1 MLWDIK
7 GENRWTA
14 TITNGY
20 NGIGKINL
28 MIEKKQFPKPG
39 TSTETPEMEDK
50 FVLTLHG
57 QNKGM
62 FNTQEEADSAAEKV
76 RDEVKIH
83 LAQELNLAK

>member
-7 GENRWTA
+7 GESRWTA

-20 NGIGKINL
+20 NGIGKILL

-39 TSTETPEMEDK
+39 TSNETPEMEDK
-50 FVLTLHG
+50 FILILHG
-57 QNKGM
+57 QNKGV

-76 RDEVKIH
+76 RDEVKMH
-83 LAQELNLAK
+83 LAQELNLV